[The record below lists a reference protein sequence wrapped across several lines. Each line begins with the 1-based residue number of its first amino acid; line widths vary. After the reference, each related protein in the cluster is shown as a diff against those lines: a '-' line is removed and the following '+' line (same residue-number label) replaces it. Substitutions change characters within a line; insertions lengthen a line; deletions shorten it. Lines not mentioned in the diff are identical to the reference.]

1 MMTTMNLKICTII
14 TILEYISQ
22 AVSIKEWSLVGRLQG
37 VDTMSGAFNDKEEQ
51 FDRLWDGITPK
62 GTNRTKAFKFR
73 QYILEHVRQTR
84 RPLTRA
90 NAKKYWMG
98 QLQKEIKESESF

>member
-1 MMTTMNLKICTII
+1 MMMMILRICTII
-14 TILEYISQ
+14 TILEYIYQ

-51 FDRLWDGITPK
+51 FDRLWDEFKGI
-62 GTNRTKAFKFR
+62 NRTKAFKFR

-90 NAKKYWMG
+90 NAKKWLM
-98 QLQKEIKESESF
+98 

>member
-1 MMTTMNLKICTII
+1 
-14 TILEYISQ
+14 
-22 AVSIKEWSLVGRLQG
+22 
-37 VDTMSGAFNDKEEQ
+37 MSGAFNDKEEQ

-98 QLQKEIKESESF
+98 QLKRRLKNQNLSDLKVRSHPSCDHD

>member
-1 MMTTMNLKICTII
+1 MSDDFDGK
-14 TILEYISQ
+14 LERF
-22 AVSIKEWSLVGRLQG
+22 E
-37 VDTMSGAFNDKEEQ
+37 
-51 FDRLWDGITPK
+51 RLWEGVTPK

>member
-1 MMTTMNLKICTII
+1 MILRICTII
-14 TILEYISQ
+14 TILEYICQ